1 MFILLSYLRL
11 AVINKSQRWR
21 CSYISVVGDSW
32 SRISRFWQFLIEF
45 WFWMFPFLSFILALT
60 CQRNSVMGVW
70 GGMEASSDHTVI
82 PSMSLHQFQTYFYL
96 FIQEIWAFR
105 GKWEYVPEWHHYHN
119 LSVTRVYLECHC
131 PVSEQNVS
139 RLPVWGILS
148 KGTCG
153 YLLCSHTRLWDTCLQ
168 HIIPSGKSNCSLFFT
183 QGLME
188 RPSSWILPSHF
199 QPSPKITPFVFII
212 LSMMHVVAFLF
223 TYKNVEL
230 HSLHFSLN
238 LGDTSSLRHPH
249 TIASP
254 VVDINLYK

>member
-1 MFILLSYLRL
+1 
-11 AVINKSQRWR
+11 
-21 CSYISVVGDSW
+21 
-32 SRISRFWQFLIEF
+32 
-45 WFWMFPFLSFILALT
+45 
-60 CQRNSVMGVW
+60 
-70 GGMEASSDHTVI
+70 
-82 PSMSLHQFQTYFYL
+82 MSLSCVRAKCVKITSVGHFEQRDLWLSSLFPYQTLGHMSPAHYSIWEIQF
-96 FIQEIWAFR
+96 
-105 GKWEYVPEWHHYHN
+105 
-119 LSVTRVYLECHC
+119 
-131 PVSEQNVS
+131 
-139 RLPVWGILS
+139 
-148 KGTCG
+148 
-153 YLLCSHTRLWDTCLQ
+153 
-168 HIIPSGKSNCSLFFT
+168 FFT